1 MGFRDKI
8 YETLSTSKKSDGR
21 VIYNGTKDDLN
32 KLLDSNPQKVYNV
45 LSTEKNSNGL
55 ALYGKS
61 YDDFLKSLN
70 SDYKDLSLS
79 DNIEN
84 VKDSTKT
91 ITDSLEVKP
100 ITMSAT
106 GNIQDVFNANLN
118 DPVAQTKVRAQAI
131 WDNIDKIDENGNY
144 VYSDDDII
152 NLDDDTYKA
161 LVAIANDDENKYI
174 AKVKQ
179 EVYSKPNMGLSMQ
192 GVSLDEQAELR
203 LVESPYKKKDRLESL
218 KRGYGERF
226 EPLVAAS
233 VANTK
238 ERVNNLGWTSDVKT
252 IPMGDGKFQ
261 NEFYLKDKNGVTIP
275 REQTQYYSYTRDLIA
290 ETEKLLSA
298 PSKYDASNGFKNFAK
313 GMADATTEAEFW
325 LPFAGLAENM
335 GVAKVAKKLNRN
347 EELTTVEE
355 ALLESYINYGLA
367 QEARQFNLSTG
378 YKVGQG
384 SAESIKFMLEM
395 AIGGNITSSAG
406 KAFVNKLAKKSLGKV
421 GKAVVKFANSTS
433 KAANFG
439 KGALSTFVDPM
450 FMAST
455 WVNMSKA
462 YADTHVHGDQ
472 DFSFVD
478 MTSSYMDTVKEGA
491 TEKIGGIL
499 PTPSFLKD
507 MYKFIPSYL
516 KPFNGL
522 MQNPLSEIGEEYMGS
537 LFDIVRSWNPLLNEE
552 RQAELSAGAKSMWTL
567 EGLKETSL
575 MVAPLSILFGGA
587 NAGKMFKVNRAYS
600 KSKQALLAELS
611 KERYGLSQD
620 DAKKVILKFDE
631 AKTQE
636 EKIKVA
642 EKLHKAMYDSFIKEN
657 PTATQ
662 QERQMFADNVNKLLM
677 HYANSNA
684 LYNQDIDD
692 LSERYNKLSDK
703 QKEKVDEALAK
714 FTEQYVKVKQ
724 NEAFAQLEQQETEGV
739 VADEQAEALL
749 QETIQEADGAVADEQ
764 QPSLQAYDNEYG
776 FFVKKKGDA
785 MSVTDK
791 SGQTLQFKDKTIA
804 DKEAKRLNGNY
815 NGEYDFEVVQ
825 TMDGIVPQFAV
836 VGKKKQPTP
845 PPVAKMYD
853 EKNGYGLTQK
863 GDGVNVTDRE
873 GKAIQFTDRAT
884 ADKEVK
890 RLNENYKGDLVFEV
904 RQTMDGVLP
913 KFTVVGSKK
922 QQLPESTQLYD
933 EKNGY
938 HLTSNG
944 DVMRVTD
951 EKGRNFKFVDKSVAE
966 REVKRLN
973 NNFNGKYIF
982 EIKQTMNGM
991 IPQFTVI
998 GRKKTAA
1005 ATPAKPK
1012 SEKASKTTTT
1022 QNAEETKTE
1031 ESNAST
1037 EESRPEGEEIR
1048 RNPLVYYR
1056 GKQHELLSPTTKDGS
1071 IIVEDNIVRIREVG
1085 KDRAKTVRPGNVYND
1100 ANYSEVAKT
1109 YPPKSNAEKN
1119 RKVNPQD
1126 YKNTDVNANDVADA
1140 FLREYGVEDTI
1151 VALQEMY
1158 SEALEKTQSAK
1169 GLAKAEAKK
1178 ELRRLEEVANAISKK
1193 TNVVVNLQNNTV
1205 EEVVEDAKDVVE
1217 EEVQTNEEN
1226 TTEEVAE
1233 EPQIDVN
1240 EVVVGVNPVEVT
1252 EEESETIEP
1261 NSTNKEEVTETP
1273 TYSERIL
1280 DNGDKETTIFNPVY
1294 QTTDISIER
1303 DGKIIYTDKY
1313 KDGILLD
1320 RTEFDDDGNITFVT
1334 RYSNSGN
1341 PFVKYQ
1347 YENGVMIG
1355 QVPITKVENVTKQA
1369 TTPVEETIEET
1380 TEKQK
1385 KRRTKSEKEIEL
1397 DDFISNV
1404 NITYKGE
1411 KTTLDKF
1418 LADVLYDSTINLS
1431 DKVMREVDSVLSKLN
1446 EETSYEEAYKI
1457 CANIENIL
1465 AKHGLKLSKE
1475 NQKLLYNNIYGPCEN
1490 ADAIIKRKFPRPA
1503 TEELNTIG
1511 RKVGENKN
1519 QSTNE
1524 RITLDGEAPTQEYV
1538 DSLSPEDFD
1547 NVLIFE
1553 SQNNKL
1559 GISRRGYPVHI
1570 VNDRYFVLI
1579 DKTGKK
1585 QLIDRNQLGDKDY
1598 KKEGIKGTIVY
1609 LKGEDGNA
1617 DLSKPY
1623 LAQTENGSIK
1633 YGSVNIYPLF
1643 ENDTKKIKNPSVD
1656 NLFVKTENGVDYY
1669 SQSDKQSKEDKVKK
1683 AIESFNKAEGSPVDK
1698 FIEFVDMYIQAF
1710 DEKRQAAVAK
1720 LGSYD
1725 TEFTGVG
1732 NFQSLETDSDLIAT
1746 INDYI
1751 DRINGIA
1758 KEHGFIEIKHLPN
1771 MLGEKIDYHLDLLE
1785 FYSKHPTDKEA
1796 IKEYIIN
1803 KNKLND
1809 IKNTPEFKNKSTEEQ
1824 LKYVEKVIDKV
1835 NNELGLF
1842 GIDKIK
1848 KSENKVVKALKKISP
1863 KSKGK
1868 KSETKEEQT
1877 EQVEA
1882 TKSNASNEDS
1892 IMSEQ
1897 EYINY
1902 LMEKRGLDE
1911 ETARSVYE
1919 WRKEQGTLG
1928 DMREMLDTNEYWYQ
1942 EEARRFSDMMNLLMG
1957 GNKSL
1962 QLVSAKTIDR
1972 MLAYNRPVAVTS
1984 KNIDILKEWIGG
1996 LDIEL
2001 VKPTD
2006 KGRASVDGS
2015 FGWYDLSR
2023 KKAVIVEG
2031 APIDVV
2037 IHEIGWHATFDW
2049 ARKHNKKMYDQ
2060 MVDYATNAPLEVK
2073 EYVQGEYGEL
2083 SEDEFID
2090 EVGAKMFTD
2099 MARGK
2104 IYQKL
2109 RSQEA
2114 RTWWEKVANLFKE
2127 LWNKAM
2133 LKIFRKPIKDKA
2145 IDFEKMK
2152 GMEPAD
2158 AMSYIAQQMIDG
2170 KVLGEFDYKDL
2181 SKRDQ
2186 EQHFYGV
2193 NNIGSP
2199 NDEFV
2204 RRMRSDNAGLHNSE
2218 NNSNFVEDNFNFN
2231 KEQYDLRQ
2239 RGQLVVSKRFTPK
2252 ERQGFKKGNG
2262 ILENATYLVG
2272 GSQSTSGK
2280 AKEQDPFER
2289 EEQRREAQEQVLEDW
2304 AKANNLWVDNTQNQL
2319 SKEYEFL
2326 TEGGEADVYLD
2337 TKNNKVIKA
2346 IGLDYYVS
2354 PQLALDRIVLHN
2366 YLFGEITPLSIKG
2379 FGRNSE
2385 GYFKIIVEQPY
2396 IKGESLSYDEIEQ
2409 YIESLGFPVR
2419 NRGNWT
2425 YANEDIYISD
2435 LHDENVIRTP
2445 EGNIAVIDADIRINT
2460 PELKYGGTRET
2471 EIEDNSNIRHM
2482 RAYHGSGA
2490 DFDSRGKRMVV
2501 SHVGGNSGHFQDLET
2516 PEDYAN
2522 IKVNKDNI
2530 KILEDWLRGLKI
2542 NIVPPDSKY
2551 FTTRDNAHGV
2561 YFPKYKE
2568 VEIVDGADFST
2579 AVHEIIWHATFDW
2592 AQENNKDLYD
2602 KMIEFALN
2610 APSEIEELVDSMYG
2624 EFDSKENWIDELG
2637 AWVFTQR
2644 FKDRITS
2651 EEGRAWWKQLYDTFV
2666 KVFNKAWGYI
2676 TGKREKVDLSKVS
2689 SMTPE
2694 DVIDYIIESALKGK
2708 NLADIDLDNA
2718 PYRQV
2723 YYRQNGESIS
2733 YYDAQKNIIRSRE
2746 RTILDYGKLFPHKIS
2761 IKTDYYGKLNSHNIV
2776 TTRYIFDYDISK
2788 DEPIEKEI
2796 IYMDGE
2802 KLIYRYDD
2810 NLKLVEEIRYSDRYK
2825 TESFYNNGTIKRNTR
2840 YKLSSGGYVLDGL
2853 DSIYDED
2860 GRVTF
2865 ETFYKE
2871 GELVSE
2877 ALFRYDSEGKLIETH
2892 TQAGKETIVSNSL
2905 TNTDYYYND
2914 DYMMGLSPYKTV
2926 EVIRT
2931 PNGIKV
2937 VEHIESDFKPRYM
2950 RASNG
2955 SIYGINTGYGMFV
2968 NIKPETKIG
2977 DCADLWLEQLR
2988 ERNPNAYNL
2997 LFKLGKK
3004 NNHLSDDEILM
3015 SLLRIKLQNWGH
3027 KDVSSI
3033 SDSDLRNMTFEEL
3046 MDIMPTLEE
3055 MGSMD
3060 AVQESLD
3067 KTYEMLHAQN
3077 VLFGGKFEE
3086 FWAQAMDDGLPL
3098 QRMME
3103 ALNAWRMT
3111 QGLDPLSD
3119 EYDVVNLRNY
3129 AASKSRTAIKEFRLS
3144 NEATALTDALKKFR
3158 NTIENSD
3165 ELKALMERTVVV
3177 KDVNWALRGLK
3188 KYKEREMQQLIES
3201 YLLAKDLQERRDMG
3215 LPTRGV
3221 DAFKKEHTMSIDEFV
3236 AEFEKNFTDKE
3247 IEDLWKKIKDVTKIS
3262 LDYATKYGIITQE
3275 LKDTYLER
3283 DYYVPQR
3290 GFADEELEDQV
3301 RNQRTTSKGKAK
3313 ITQKA
3318 EGGKTLASDP
3328 LAHIFE
3334 VTDDTIKKAY
3344 RNEYL
3349 HKIHELLSMEE
3360 NKGFFGKA
3368 AVSGVYVIENTKNSN
3383 GEIVKSMIPIDD
3395 MDEEFVKEDE
3405 QTREAIKLA
3414 QEELKKMSKVLAAGS
3429 PTLQA
3434 LEQTIETLE
3443 NSIHYERS
3451 GAFISDKGKQ
3461 NGNVVSFFYNGHYVQ
3476 LEFADQRI
3484 ADCLNDVHQHS
3495 KLQLE
3500 KIRKLNAYLSRIYT
3514 TYNPVFGVK
3523 NILRDWQQISAIG
3536 GSKYGPKFVAELQ
3549 KNVFSG
3555 LPDLVD
3561 IARYLEMPFADFKEI
3576 SPEFI
3581 EFMRSGAMTGFVY
3594 SNTIDDYKDQVR
3606 KAISDE
3612 NSTTFNEI
3620 WDGAVKS
3627 LGFITEA
3634 GEIFMRYQAFKTAKQ
3649 MGMST
3654 HKATEVAKNCGVNFD
3669 KKGAGFKEGPG
3680 ILINYVYDNISFSRA
3695 QMRGLAPM
3703 YEIMGIDKSKAQR
3716 KRLLTVFGSYIMM
3729 GFVSGLVQGM
3739 GDDEDETRN
3748 KAIRDEIPRELAQS
3762 NLFYKFEWSFE
3773 KANDFLNWIL
3783 PNSIPISQNFI
3794 PFYGLGYSLSQ
3805 IALNHWREFE
3815 NKHKG
3820 LDEKKYAVIDHD
3832 IMYQRMAMDFGVN
3845 AWMNVC
3851 PLPSAITDGIKWGTR
3866 AIGTAAKA
3874 EDWEQFGREAVMAS
3888 SSLMPTA
3895 VAPLFQALN
3904 NVDHLGRD
3912 IAHMPK
3918 FKNKSE
3924 YSDFYALRDLA
3935 AYLDGGH
3942 QEKHFFEDD
3951 KINPSKNYEYYL
3963 VFTKHLIDGYLPSFV
3978 GQGIEFADKYIG
3990 ENYLGY
3996 VPDEST
4002 PKEKYNKIVGI
4013 TARNAVNDFIKGY
4026 DDAMR
4031 ELTNTKSARDYTP
4044 NMNNVIEKEARLE
4057 TMKPAVT
4064 IAKQVIEELNKY
4076 DVEKKKQ
4083 GKEFIKDYRKVTLQD
4098 YPEQIADEGMYKVY
4112 TELLKT
4118 TYFMLLEQGYVELEK

>member
-1 MGFRDKI
+1 MAGKT
-8 YETLSTSKKSDGR
+8 YKEKVYNYLSTTTGKDGNSPLYKGSFEDWENKLNTDEGYREKVYNYLSTTTGKDGKSPL
-21 VIYNGTKDDLN
+21 YKGTKDEWLN
-32 KLLDSNPQKVYNV
+32 KIGY
-45 LSTEKNSNGL
+45 STYS
-55 ALYGKS
+55 
-61 YDDFLKSLN
+61 
-70 SDYKDLSLS
+70 DLSLS
-79 DNIEN
+79 ANIEN
-84 VKDSTKT
+84 IKDSTET
-91 ITDSLEVKP
+91 TTDSLEVKP
-100 ITMSAT
+100 ITMSTT
-106 GNIQDVFNANLN
+106 GNIQDVFKANLN

-131 WDNIDKIDENGNY
+131 WDNIDKMDDKGNY
-144 VYSDDDII
+144 IYSDDDIN

-161 LVAIANDDENKYI
+161 LVAIANDEENKYI
-174 AKVKQ
+174 AQKKEKLRANASMRNSGVPLYQQEMALDQMVKQ
-179 EVYSKPNMGLSMQ
+179 
-192 GVSLDEQAELR
+192 D
-203 LVESPYKKKDRLESL
+203 LVNSPYPKKDRLEKL

-238 ERVNNLGWTSDVKT
+238 ERVNNLGWTTKT
-252 IPMGDGKFQ
+252 EATPWGGGSTQVYVVDKDGKRVS
-261 NEFYLKDKNGVTIP
+261 E
-275 REQTQYYSYTRDLIA
+275 EQSSYMGHTYDLIT

-298 PSKYDASNGFKNFAK
+298 PSIYDASNGFKNFAK
-313 GMADATTEAEFW
+313 GIADATTEAEFW
-325 LPFAGLAENM
+325 LPFEGLAENM

-552 RQAELSAGAKSMWTL
+552 RQAELSAGAKSMWTW

-575 MVAPLSILFGGA
+575 MVAPLSILFGSA

-611 KERYGLSQD
+611 NERYGLSQD

-642 EKLHKAMYDSFIKEN
+642 EKLHKAMYDSFIREN

-714 FTEQYVKVKQ
+714 FTEQYVKAKQ
-724 NEAFAQLEQQETEGV
+724 NEAFAQLEQQEADGA
-739 VADEQAEALL
+739 VADEQAEVLL

-764 QPSLQAYDNEYG
+764 EPSLQAYDNEYG

-791 SGQTLQFKDKTIA
+791 SGHTLQFKDKSIA

-863 GDGVNVTDRE
+863 GGSINVTDRE

-973 NNFNGKYIF
+973 NNFNGKYTF

-1012 SEKASKTTTT
+1012 SEGASKTTTT
-1022 QNAEETKTE
+1022 PKVEETKDE
-1031 ESNAST
+1031 ESNVST
-1037 EESRPEGEEIR
+1037 GESRPEGEEIR

-1056 GKQHELLSPTTKDGS
+1056 GKQHELLSHTTEDGS
-1071 IIVEDNIVRIREVG
+1071 IIVEDNLVRIREVG
-1085 KDRAKTVRPGNVYND
+1085 KGKTKAVRPENVYND
-1100 ANYSEVAKT
+1100 ASYSEVAKT
-1109 YPPKSNAEKN
+1109 YPPKSNAEKA
-1119 RKVNPQD
+1119 RKVNPLD
-1126 YKNTDVNANDVADA
+1126 YKNIDVNANDVADA

-1151 VALQEMY
+1151 EALQEMY

-1169 GLAKAEAKK
+1169 GLTKADAKK
-1178 ELRRLEEVANAISKK
+1178 ELRRLEEVANAISEK

-1205 EEVVEDAKDVVE
+1205 EEVVEDTENIVE
-1217 EEVQTNEEN
+1217 ENVQTNEEN
-1226 TTEEVAE
+1226 TTEEVVE
-1233 EPQIDVN
+1233 EPQMDVS
-1240 EVVVGVNPVEVT
+1240 EVVVDGNPVEVT
-1252 EEESETIEP
+1252 EIQSETTEEVPTNEESTNEAPATEETV
-1261 NSTNKEEVTETP
+1261 VTEQEP
-1273 TYSERIL
+1273 T
-1280 DNGDKETTIFNPVY
+1280 
-1294 QTTDISIER
+1294 
-1303 DGKIIYTDKY
+1303 
-1313 KDGILLD
+1313 
-1320 RTEFDDDGNITFVT
+1320 VT
-1334 RYSNSGN
+1334 
-1341 PFVKYQ
+1341 
-1347 YENGVMIG
+1347 
-1355 QVPITKVENVTKQA
+1355 TKVTEQT
-1369 TTPVEETIEET
+1369 TTPVEE
-1380 TEKQK
+1380 QR
-1385 KRRTKSEKEIEL
+1385 KRRTKSEKGIEL

-1431 DKVMREVDSVLSKLN
+1431 DKVMREVDSVLSNLN
-1446 EETSYEEAYKI
+1446 EETSYEEAYEI
-1457 CANIENIL
+1457 CSNIENIL
-1465 AKHGLKLSKE
+1465 AKYGLKLSKA
-1475 NQKLLYNNIYGPCEN
+1475 NQILLYNNIYGPCEN
-1490 ADAIIKRKFPRPA
+1490 ADVTIKQKFPRPA
-1503 TEELNTIG
+1503 TEELSAIG
-1511 RKVGENKN
+1511 KKAGKDKNKD
-1519 QSTNE
+1519 TDE
-1524 RITLDGEAPTQEYV
+1524 RITLEGEAPTQEYV
-1538 DSLSPEDFD
+1538 DSLNPEDFD

-1553 SQNNKL
+1553 SQNSKL
-1559 GISRRGYPVHI
+1559 GISRRGYPVHM

-1579 DKTGKK
+1579 DQTGKK

-1617 DLSKPY
+1617 DLTKPY
-1623 LAQTENGSIK
+1623 LAQTEDGSIK

-1643 ENDTKKIKNPSVD
+1643 ENDTKKIKNQSVD

-1683 AIESFNKAEGSPVDK
+1683 AIESFNKEEGSPIDK
-1698 FIEFVDMYIQAF
+1698 FISFVDRYIQAF

-1732 NFQSLETDSDLIAT
+1732 NFQSLEADSDLIAT

-1771 MLGEKIDYHLDLLE
+1771 MLGEKIDYHLNLLE

-1848 KSENKVVKALKKISP
+1848 KSENKVVKALKKIAS
-1863 KSKGK
+1863 KTKGK
-1868 KSETKEEQT
+1868 KAETKKEQT
-1877 EQVEA
+1877 EQAEA
-1882 TKSNASNEDS
+1882 TQSNVSNEDS

-1902 LMEKRGLDE
+1902 LMEKRGFDE

-1928 DMREMLDTNEYWYQ
+1928 DMREMLDTNKYWYQ

-1957 GNKSL
+1957 GNKPL

-2015 FGWYDLSR
+2015 FGWYDISR

-2099 MARGK
+2099 MARGN

-2114 RTWWEKVANLFKE
+2114 RTWCEKVANLFKE

-2152 GMEPAD
+2152 GMEPTD

-2170 KVLGEFDYKDL
+2170 KVLGEFDDYEL
-2181 SKRDQ
+2181 ESSN
-2186 EQHFYGV
+2186 ESV
-2193 NNIGSP
+2193 I
-2199 NDEFV
+2199 
-2204 RRMRSDNAGLHNSE
+2204 RRMRSGDQSYTPEMEDIKAKTIADGTFMKAPNGKPSNLNERQWLHVRTKAFKEWFGDWLKTARIEKLRESEPIVVEFNNEYELNRDGAKQWMKDNLRGE
-2218 NNSNFVEDNFNFN
+2218 YIN
-2231 KEQYDLRQ
+2231 KDTGEKISL
-2239 RGQLVVSKRFTPK
+2239 SKRGMDKVTSHG
-2252 ERQGFKKGNG
+2252 EREIEHIKSIVAIPELIENSIFIEEQQNEKGN
-2262 ILENATYLVG
+2262 EKYD
-2272 GSQSTSGK
+2272 SYK
-2280 AKEQDPFER
+2280 
-2289 EEQRREAQEQVLEDW
+2289 
-2304 AKANNLWVDNTQNQL
+2304 
-2319 SKEYEFL
+2319 
-2326 TEGGEADVYLD
+2326 
-2337 TKNNKVIKA
+2337 
-2346 IGLDYYVS
+2346 YYVC
-2354 PQLALDRIVLHN
+2354 
-2366 YLFGEITPLSIKG
+2366 
-2379 FGRNSE
+2379 
-2385 GYFKIIVEQPY
+2385 
-2396 IKGESLSYDEIEQ
+2396 
-2409 YIESLGFPVR
+2409 
-2419 NRGNWT
+2419 
-2425 YANEDIYISD
+2425 
-2435 LHDENVIRTP
+2435 
-2445 EGNIAVIDADIRINT
+2445 
-2460 PELKYGGTRET
+2460 
-2471 EIEDNSNIRHM
+2471 
-2482 RAYHGSGA
+2482 
-2490 DFDSRGKRMVV
+2490 
-2501 SHVGGNSGHFQDLET
+2501 
-2516 PEDYAN
+2516 
-2522 IKVNKDNI
+2522 
-2530 KILEDWLRGLKI
+2530 GLKI
-2542 NIVPPDSKY
+2542 DGIDYTAKIVVGVKNGIRYYDHQLTQIEKGTLIDSLNMIAKHVAENQNTLSEYKDTKLISILQTNSSKVVDANGEPKVVCHGSSWNPLAEEDGKAVFSKTDIKDGGHFFTDKKEMAESYKGGIITEVFLNIRNP
-2551 FTTRDNAHGV
+2551 
-2561 YFPKYKE
+2561 KE
-2568 VEIVDGADFST
+2568 VKV
-2579 AVHEIIWHATFDW
+2579 
-2592 AQENNKDLYD
+2592 NNFWNK
-2602 KMIEFALN
+2602 IN
-2610 APSEIEELVDSMYG
+2610 ANKFNIEE
-2624 EFDSKENWIDELG
+2624 I
-2637 AWVFTQR
+2637 
-2644 FKDRITS
+2644 KDVTIYKSRGGGFFI
-2651 EEGRAWWKQLYDTFV
+2651 
-2666 KVFNKAWGYI
+2666 GYI
-2676 TGKREKVDLSKVS
+2676 
-2689 SMTPE
+2689 
-2694 DVIDYIIESALKGK
+2694 
-2708 NLADIDLDNA
+2708 
-2718 PYRQV
+2718 
-2723 YYRQNGESIS
+2723 QNGEQKHTNFLPDNLSEQFGNETLKYIEDFLAS
-2733 YYDAQKNIIRSRE
+2733 DNKEIKLETFQLKVPRASNTRELVADAKQEGRDGVIFNN
-2746 RTILDYGKLFPHKIS
+2746 ILDYGGNVKAFGEDMVKHILGGGVDNTVYVAFEPTQ
-2761 IKTDYYGKLNSHNIV
+2761 IKSATDNIG
-2776 TTRYIFDYDISK
+2776 TFDGNNPDI
-2788 DEPIEKEI
+2788 
-2796 IYMDGE
+2796 
-2802 KLIYRYDD
+2802 
-2810 NLKLVEEIRYSDRYK
+2810 
-2825 TESFYNNGTIKRNTR
+2825 
-2840 YKLSSGGYVLDGL
+2840 
-2853 DSIYDED
+2853 
-2860 GRVTF
+2860 
-2865 ETFYKE
+2865 
-2871 GELVSE
+2871 
-2877 ALFRYDSEGKLIETH
+2877 
-2892 TQAGKETIVSNSL
+2892 
-2905 TNTDYYYND
+2905 
-2914 DYMMGLSPYKTV
+2914 
-2926 EVIRT
+2926 
-2931 PNGIKV
+2931 
-2937 VEHIESDFKPRYM
+2937 RYM

-2955 SIYGINTGYGMFV
+2955 SIYGINTGYGVFV

-3046 MDIMPTLEE
+3046 MDIMPSLEE
-3055 MGSMD
+3055 IGSMD

-3129 AASKSRTAIKEFRLS
+3129 AASKSRTAIKEFRLGA
-3144 NEATALTDALKKFR
+3144 EATALTDALKKFR
-3158 NTIENSD
+3158 NAIENSD

-3215 LPTRGV
+3215 LPTRGIE
-3221 DAFKKEHTMSIDEFV
+3221 AFKKEHTMSIDEFV

-3275 LKDTYLER
+3275 LKYTYLER

-3290 GFADEELEDQV
+3290 GFADQDLEDQI

-3313 ITQKA
+3313 IAQKA

-3383 GEIVKSMIPIDD
+3383 GEIVKSMIPIDN

-3495 KLQLE
+3495 KFQFE

-3514 TYNPVFGVK
+3514 TYNPVFGFRNVF
-3523 NILRDWQQISAIG
+3523 RDFQQISAIG
-3536 GSKYGPKFVAELQ
+3536 GSKYGPKFVAGLQ
-3549 KNVFSG
+3549 KNIISG
-3555 LPDLVD
+3555 LPDFVD
-3561 IARYLEMPFADFKEI
+3561 IARYIEMPFTDFKEM

-3620 WDGAVKS
+3620 CDGAVKS

-3649 MGMST
+3649 MGMNT

-3669 KKGAGFKEGPG
+3669 KKGAGFKEGVFG
-3680 ILINYVYDNISFSRA
+3680 GLINYVYDNISFSRA
-3695 QMRGLAPM
+3695 QMRGIAPM

-3716 KRLLTVFGSYIMM
+3716 KRLLTVLGTYVMI
-3729 GFVSGLVQGM
+3729 GFTSGLIQGF

-3815 NKHKG
+3815 NKQKG
-3820 LDEKKYAVIDHD
+3820 PEEKKYAVIDHD

-3845 AWMNVC
+3845 AWMYLC
-3851 PLPSAITDGIKWGTR
+3851 PLPSAITDAVKWGAS

-3874 EDWEQFGREAVMAS
+3874 EDLEQAGREVIMTA

-3951 KINPSKNYEYYL
+3951 KINPSKNYEYFL

-4013 TARNAVNDFIKGY
+4013 TARNAVNDFIEGY
-4026 DDAMR
+4026 DNAMR

-4044 NMNNVIEKEARLE
+4044 NMNSVIEKEARLE

-4064 IAKQVIEELNKY
+4064 LAKQVIEELNKY

-4118 TYFMLLEQGYVELEK
+4118 TYFMLLEQGYVEPEK

>member
-8 YETLSTSKKSDGR
+8 YETLSSSKKTDGR
-21 VIYNGTKDDLN
+21 VIYNGSKEDLN
-32 KLLDSNPQKVYNV
+32 KLLDSNPQKVYNI

-61 YDDFLKSLN
+61 YDDFIKSLN

-79 DNIEN
+79 ANIEN

-91 ITDSLEVKP
+91 ITDSLDVKP
-100 ITMSAT
+100 ITMSTT
-106 GNIQDVFNANLN
+106 GNIQDVFNASLN

-131 WDNIDKIDENGNY
+131 WDNIDKY
-144 VYSDDDII
+144 DDDYLT

-161 LVAIANDDENKYI
+161 LVSIANNEENKYI
-174 AKVKQ
+174 AQKKEKLRANVSMGNSGVPLYQQ
-179 EVYSKPNMGLSMQ
+179 EMA
-192 GVSLDEQAELR
+192 LDQMVEQDLIN
-203 LVESPYKKKDRLESL
+203 SPYPKKDRLEKL

-233 VANTK
+233 VANAK
-238 ERVNNLGWTSDVKT
+238 ERINNLGWTTKT
-252 IPMGDGKFQ
+252 ETTPWGGGSTQVYVVDKDGKRVS
-261 NEFYLKDKNGVTIP
+261 E
-275 REQTQYYSYTRDLIA
+275 EQSAYMGHTYDLIA

-313 GMADATTEAEFW
+313 GIADATTEAEFW

-439 KGALSTFVDPM
+439 KSALSTFVDPM

-455 WVNMSKA
+455 WVNMSKE

-472 DFSFVD
+472 DFTFVD

-575 MVAPLSILFGGA
+575 MVAPLSILFGSA

-642 EKLHKAMYDSFIKEN
+642 EKLHKAMYDSFIREN

-724 NEAFAQLEQQETEGV
+724 NEAFAQLEQQEAEDV

-749 QETIQEADGAVADEQ
+749 QETIQEAEDVVADEQ

-776 FFVKKKGDA
+776 FFVKKKGDV

-791 SGQTLQFKDKTIA
+791 SGHVLQFKDKSIA

-815 NGEYDFEVVQ
+815 NGEYNFEVTQ

-863 GDGVNVTDRE
+863 GETVNVTDSE
-873 GKAIQFTDRAT
+873 GKAIQFIDRAT

-938 HLTSNG
+938 YLTSNG
-944 DVMRVTD
+944 DVMRITD
-951 EKGRNFKFVDKSVAE
+951 EKGRNFKFVDKTVAE

-973 NNFNGKYIF
+973 NNFNGKYTF
-982 EIKQTMNGM
+982 EIKQSMNGM
-991 IPQFTVI
+991 IPQFTVL
-998 GRKKTAA
+998 GRKKTTT
-1005 ATPAKPK
+1005 ATTTKPK
-1012 SEKASKTTTT
+1012 VEKASKTTTT
-1022 QNAEETKTE
+1022 PTIEENKIEEGKVTTE
-1031 ESNAST
+1031 GEVNK
-1037 EESRPEGEEIR
+1037 PEGEEIR

-1056 GKQHELLSPTTKDGS
+1056 GKQHELLSSTTEDGS
-1071 IIVEDNIVRIREVG
+1071 IIVEDNLVRIREVG
-1085 KDRAKTVRPGNVYND
+1085 KDRTKAVRPENVYND
-1100 ANYSEVAKT
+1100 ANYSEVAKI
-1109 YPPKSNAEKN
+1109 YPPKSNAEKT
-1119 RKVNPQD
+1119 RKVNPHD

-1151 VALQEMY
+1151 EALQEMY

-1169 GLAKAEAKK
+1169 GLAKADAKK
-1178 ELRRLEEVANAISKK
+1178 ELRRLEEVANTISEK

-1205 EEVVEDAKDVVE
+1205 EEVVEDTE
-1217 EEVQTNEEN
+1217 EVIGEKVQTNEEN
-1226 TTEEVAE
+1226 TTEEVVE
-1233 EPQIDVN
+1233 EPQMDVN
-1240 EVVVGVNPVEVT
+1240 EVVTDSNPVEVT
-1252 EEESETIEP
+1252 ETET
-1261 NSTNKEEVTETP
+1261 TEEVQKNEDNANETP
-1273 TYSERIL
+1273 TTE
-1280 DNGDKETTIFNPVY
+1280 ETGVVIKQEP
-1294 QTTDISIER
+1294 S
-1303 DGKIIYTDKY
+1303 
-1313 KDGILLD
+1313 
-1320 RTEFDDDGNITFVT
+1320 
-1334 RYSNSGN
+1334 
-1341 PFVKYQ
+1341 VKA
-1347 YENGVMIG
+1347 E
-1355 QVPITKVENVTKQA
+1355 ETKQT
-1369 TTPVEETIEET
+1369 TTPVEETTVE
-1380 TEKQK
+1380 QR
-1385 KRRTKSEKEIEL
+1385 KRRTKSEKEIDL

-1418 LADVLYDSTINLS
+1418 LEDVLYESTINLS
-1431 DKVMREVDSVLSKLN
+1431 DKVMREVDSILSNLN
-1446 EETSYEEAYKI
+1446 EETSYEEAYEI

-1490 ADAIIKRKFPRPA
+1490 ADATIKRKFPRPT
-1503 TEELNTIG
+1503 TEEANTIG
-1511 RKVGENKN
+1511 RKVSENKN
-1519 QSTNE
+1519 KSTNE
-1524 RITLDGEAPTQEYV
+1524 RIILEGEVPTQEYV
-1538 DSLSPEDFD
+1538 DSLSPEVFD

-1553 SQNNKL
+1553 SQNSKL

-1579 DKTGKK
+1579 DQTGKK

-1623 LAQTENGSIK
+1623 LAQTEEGTIK

-1643 ENDTKKIKNPSVD
+1643 ENDTKKVKNSSVD

-1669 SQSDKQSKEDKVKK
+1669 SQSDKQIKEDKVKK
-1683 AIESFNKAEGSPVDK
+1683 AIDSFNKEEGSPIDK
-1698 FIEFVDMYIQAF
+1698 FISFVDRYIQAF

-1732 NFQSLETDSDLIAT
+1732 NFQSLEADSDLIAT

-1848 KSENKVVKALKKISP
+1848 KSENKVVKALKKISS
-1863 KSKGK
+1863 KTKGK
-1868 KSETKEEQT
+1868 KAEVKEEQT
-1877 EQVEA
+1877 EQAEV
-1882 TKSNASNEDS
+1882 TQSDVSNKDS
-1892 IMSEQ
+1892 IMPEQ

-1928 DMREMLDTNEYWYQ
+1928 DMREMFDTNEYWYQ

-1957 GNKSL
+1957 GNKPL

-1984 KNIDILKEWIGG
+1984 KNIGILKDWLGG
-1996 LDIEL
+1996 IDIEL

-2006 KGRASVDGS
+2006 RGRASVDVS
-2015 FGWYDLSR
+2015 LGWYDISR

-2073 EYVQGEYGEL
+2073 EYVQGEYGKL

-2114 RTWWEKVANLFKE
+2114 RTWWEKVVNLFKE
-2127 LWNKAM
+2127 LWSKAM

-2170 KVLGEFDYKDL
+2170 KVLGEFYDYKL
-2181 SKRDQ
+2181 KS
-2186 EQHFYGV
+2186 
-2193 NNIGSP
+2193 
-2199 NDEFV
+2199 
-2204 RRMRSDNAGLHNSE
+2204 
-2218 NNSNFVEDNFNFN
+2218 SNE
-2231 KEQYDLRQ
+2231 
-2239 RGQLVVSKRFTPK
+2239 
-2252 ERQGFKKGNG
+2252 
-2262 ILENATYLVG
+2262 
-2272 GSQSTSGK
+2272 
-2280 AKEQDPFER
+2280 
-2289 EEQRREAQEQVLEDW
+2289 
-2304 AKANNLWVDNTQNQL
+2304 
-2319 SKEYEFL
+2319 
-2326 TEGGEADVYLD
+2326 
-2337 TKNNKVIKA
+2337 
-2346 IGLDYYVS
+2346 
-2354 PQLALDRIVLHN
+2354 
-2366 YLFGEITPLSIKG
+2366 
-2379 FGRNSE
+2379 
-2385 GYFKIIVEQPY
+2385 
-2396 IKGESLSYDEIEQ
+2396 
-2409 YIESLGFPVR
+2409 
-2419 NRGNWT
+2419 
-2425 YANEDIYISD
+2425 
-2435 LHDENVIRTP
+2435 
-2445 EGNIAVIDADIRINT
+2445 
-2460 PELKYGGTRET
+2460 
-2471 EIEDNSNIRHM
+2471 
-2482 RAYHGSGA
+2482 
-2490 DFDSRGKRMVV
+2490 
-2501 SHVGGNSGHFQDLET
+2501 
-2516 PEDYAN
+2516 
-2522 IKVNKDNI
+2522 
-2530 KILEDWLRGLKI
+2530 
-2542 NIVPPDSKY
+2542 
-2551 FTTRDNAHGV
+2551 
-2561 YFPKYKE
+2561 
-2568 VEIVDGADFST
+2568 ST
-2579 AVHEIIWHATFDW
+2579 AVVVTKIKETPISERSGAGSGNSSSNRLLMAGSEHLSHNAL
-2592 AQENNKDLYD
+2592 AQPKDIAKLQNNSKTTKNSARKKINAGGFNGLNYPGGAVRELAKILKLRKSSSSMSYYGDFYEGDFVSNGKTLRLRISTHPANGERIGNANADD
-2602 KMIEFALN
+2602 KISIVIYKN
-2610 APSEIEELVDSMYG
+2610 G
-2624 EFDSKENWIDELG
+2624 EHISKGEHN
-2637 AWVFTQR
+2637 
-2644 FKDRITS
+2644 
-2651 EEGRAWWKQLYDTFV
+2651 
-2666 KVFNKAWGYI
+2666 GYI
-2676 TGKREKVDLSKVS
+2676 E
-2689 SMTPE
+2689 
-2694 DVIDYIIESALKGK
+2694 YIYNPK
-2708 NLADIDLDNA
+2708 DISLDNA
-2718 PYRQV
+2718 A
-2723 YYRQNGESIS
+2723 N
-2733 YYDAQKNIIRSRE
+2733 A
-2746 RTILDYGKLFPHKIS
+2746 ILDGVIS
-2761 IKTDYYGKLNSHNIV
+2761 L
-2776 TTRYIFDYDISK
+2776 
-2788 DEPIEKEI
+2788 IEKGEYIDNTGKAEI
-2796 IYMDGE
+2796 TTY
-2802 KLIYRYDD
+2802 
-2810 NLKLVEEIRYSDRYK
+2810 
-2825 TESFYNNGTIKRNTR
+2825 
-2840 YKLSSGGYVLDGL
+2840 
-2853 DSIYDED
+2853 
-2860 GRVTF
+2860 
-2865 ETFYKE
+2865 
-2871 GELVSE
+2871 
-2877 ALFRYDSEGKLIETH
+2877 
-2892 TQAGKETIVSNSL
+2892 
-2905 TNTDYYYND
+2905 
-2914 DYMMGLSPYKTV
+2914 PYKDKDGN
-2926 EVIRT
+2926 I
-2931 PNGIKV
+2931 
-2937 VEHIESDFKPRYM
+2937 RYM

-2997 LFKLGKK
+2997 LFKLSNK
-3004 NNHLSDDEILM
+3004 NNHLSDDDILM

-3046 MDIMPTLEE
+3046 MDIMPSLEE
-3055 MGSMD
+3055 IGSMD

-3067 KTYEMLHAQN
+3067 KTYEILHAQN

-3111 QGLDPLSD
+3111 QGLDPLPD

-3144 NEATALTDALKKFR
+3144 DEATALTDTLKKFR

-3188 KYKEREMQQLIES
+3188 KYKEREIQQLIES

-3215 LPTRGV
+3215 LPTRGI

-3236 AEFEKNFTDKE
+3236 AEFEKNFTEKE

-3275 LKDTYLER
+3275 LKDTYLKR

-3290 GFADEELEDQV
+3290 GFADEGLEDQV

-3313 ITQKA
+3313 ITQKS
-3318 EGGKTLASDP
+3318 EGGKTLAADP

-3349 HKIHELLSMEE
+3349 HKVHELLSMEE
-3360 NKGFFGKA
+3360 NKAFFGKA
-3368 AVSGVYVIENTKNSN
+3368 AVSGVYVIENIKNGN

-3395 MDEEFVKEDE
+3395 MNEEFVKEDE

-3434 LEQTIETLE
+3434 LEQTIKTLE

-3461 NGNVVSFFYNGHYVQ
+3461 NGNVVSFFYNGNYVQ

-3495 KLQLE
+3495 DLQLE
-3500 KIRKLNAYLSRIYT
+3500 KIKKLNAYLSRIYT
-3514 TYNPVFGVK
+3514 TYNPVFGIK
-3523 NILRDWQQISAIG
+3523 NIIRDWQQISAIG

-3549 KNVFSG
+3549 KNAFSG

-3576 SPEFI
+3576 SPEFM

-3680 ILINYVYDNISFSRA
+3680 KLINYVYDNISFSRA

-3716 KRLLTVFGSYIMM
+3716 KRLLTVLGTYVMI
-3729 GFVSGLVQGM
+3729 GFTSGLIQGF

-3773 KANDFLNWIL
+3773 KANDFLNWII

-3820 LDEKKYAVIDHD
+3820 PDEKKYAVIDHN

-3851 PLPSAITDGIKWGTR
+3851 PLPSAITDGIRWGAR

-3874 EDWEQFGREAVMAS
+3874 EDWEQFGREAVMAT

-3918 FKNKSE
+3918 FKNKTE

-4002 PKEKYNKIVGI
+4002 PKDKYNKIVGI

-4026 DDAMR
+4026 DNAMR

-4064 IAKQVIEELNKY
+4064 LAKQVIEELNKY

-4098 YPEQIADEGMYKVY
+4098 YPEQVVDEAMYKIY

>member
-1 MGFRDKI
+1 MAGKT
-8 YETLSTSKKSDGR
+8 YKEKVYNYLSTTTGKDGNSPLYKGSFEDWENKLNTDEGYREKVYNYLSTTTGKDGKSPL
-21 VIYNGTKDDLN
+21 YKGTKDEWLN
-32 KLLDSNPQKVYNV
+32 KIGY
-45 LSTEKNSNGL
+45 STYS
-55 ALYGKS
+55 
-61 YDDFLKSLN
+61 
-70 SDYKDLSLS
+70 DLSLS
-79 DNIEN
+79 ANIEN
-84 VKDSTKT
+84 IKDSTKT
-91 ITDSLEVKP
+91 TTDSLEVKP
-100 ITMSAT
+100 ITMSTT
-106 GNIQDVFNANLN
+106 GNIQDVFKANLN

-131 WDNIDKIDENGNY
+131 WDNIDKMDDKGNY
-144 VYSDDDII
+144 IYSDDDIN

-161 LVAIANDDENKYI
+161 LVAIANDEENKYI
-174 AKVKQ
+174 ANKKEKLRANTSMDNSGVPLYQQEMALDQMVKQ
-179 EVYSKPNMGLSMQ
+179 
-192 GVSLDEQAELR
+192 D
-203 LVESPYKKKDRLESL
+203 LVNSPYPKKDRLEKL

-238 ERVNNLGWTSDVKT
+238 ERVNNLGWTTKT
-252 IPMGDGKFQ
+252 EFTPWGGGSTQVYVVDKDGKRVS
-261 NEFYLKDKNGVTIP
+261 E
-275 REQTQYYSYTRDLIA
+275 EQSSYMGHTYDLIA

-298 PSKYDASNGFKNFAK
+298 PSKYDASNGFKNFVK

-367 QEARQFNLSTG
+367 QEARQYNLSTG

-537 LFDIVRSWNPLLNEE
+537 LFDIVRSWNPLLDEE
-552 RQAELSAGAKSMWTL
+552 RQAELSAGAKSMWTW

-611 KERYGLSQD
+611 NERYGLSQD

-636 EKIKVA
+636 KKIKVA

-662 QERQMFADNVNKLLM
+662 QEREMFADNVNKLLM

-714 FTEQYVKVKQ
+714 FTEQYVKAKQ

-749 QETIQEADGAVADEQ
+749 QETIQEADVAVADEQ
-764 QPSLQAYDNEYG
+764 EPSLQAYDNEYG
-776 FFVKKKGDA
+776 FFVKKKGDE

-791 SGQTLQFKDKTIA
+791 SGHVLQFKDKTIA

-863 GDGVNVTDRE
+863 GGSINVTDRE
-873 GKAIQFTDRAT
+873 GKVIQFTDRAT

-951 EKGRNFKFVDKSVAE
+951 EKGKNFKFVDKSVAE
-966 REVKRLN
+966 REIKRLN
-973 NNFNGKYIF
+973 NNFNGKYTF

-1012 SEKASKTTTT
+1012 SEGASKTTTT
-1022 QNAEETKTE
+1022 PKVEETKTE
-1031 ESNAST
+1031 ENNVST
-1037 EESRPEGEEIR
+1037 EGSRPEGEEIR

-1056 GKQHELLSPTTKDGS
+1056 GKQHELLSPTTEDGS
-1071 IIVEDNIVRIREVG
+1071 IIVEDNLVRIREVG
-1085 KDRAKTVRPGNVYND
+1085 KDRTKAVRPENVYND

-1109 YPPKSNAEKN
+1109 YPPKSNAEKA
-1119 RKVNPQD
+1119 RKVNPLD
-1126 YKNTDVNANDVADA
+1126 YKNIDINANDVADA

-1151 VALQEMY
+1151 EALQEMY

-1169 GLAKAEAKK
+1169 GLAKADAKK
-1178 ELRRLEEVANAISKK
+1178 ELRRLEEVANAISEK

-1205 EEVVEDAKDVVE
+1205 EEVTEDTENIVE

-1226 TTEEVAE
+1226 TTEEVVE

-1240 EVVVGVNPVEVT
+1240 EVVVGGNPVEVT
-1252 EEESETIEP
+1252 ETETETTEKVP
-1261 NSTNKEEVTETP
+1261 TNEDSTNEAPAEEGTNVVEQEPSVKTEVTE
-1273 TYSERIL
+1273 
-1280 DNGDKETTIFNPVY
+1280 
-1294 QTTDISIER
+1294 
-1303 DGKIIYTDKY
+1303 
-1313 KDGILLD
+1313 
-1320 RTEFDDDGNITFVT
+1320 
-1334 RYSNSGN
+1334 
-1341 PFVKYQ
+1341 
-1347 YENGVMIG
+1347 
-1355 QVPITKVENVTKQA
+1355 QA
-1369 TTPVEETIEET
+1369 TTPVEE
-1380 TEKQK
+1380 QR
-1385 KRRTKSEKEIEL
+1385 KRRTKSEKGIEL

-1431 DKVMREVDSVLSKLN
+1431 DKVMREVDSVLSNLN
-1446 EETSYEEAYKI
+1446 EETSYEEAYEI

-1553 SQNNKL
+1553 SQNSKL

-1579 DKTGKK
+1579 DQTGKK
-1585 QLIDRNQLGDKDY
+1585 QLIDRNQLGNKDY

-1617 DLSKPY
+1617 DLAKPY
-1623 LAQTENGSIK
+1623 LAQTEEGTIK

-1643 ENDTKKIKNPSVD
+1643 ENDTKKVKNSSVD
-1656 NLFVKTENGVDYY
+1656 NLFMKTENGVDYY

-1732 NFQSLETDSDLIAT
+1732 NFQSLEADSDLIAT

-1848 KSENKVVKALKKISP
+1848 KYENKVVKALKKISP
-1863 KSKGK
+1863 KTKGK
-1868 KSETKEEQT
+1868 KAETKEEQT
-1877 EQVEA
+1877 EQAEV
-1882 TKSNASNEDS
+1882 TQSDVSNEDS

-1902 LMEKRGLDE
+1902 LMEKRGFDE
-1911 ETARSVYE
+1911 ETARRVYN
-1919 WRKEQGTLG
+1919 WRKENGTLG

-1957 GNKSL
+1957 GNKPL

-1984 KNIDILKEWIGG
+1984 KNIDILKEWIDG

-2015 FGWYDLSR
+2015 FGWYDISR
-2023 KKAVIVEG
+2023 EKAVIVEG

-2127 LWNKAM
+2127 LWNKAI

-2170 KVLGEFDYKDL
+2170 KVLGDFYDYEL
-2181 SKRDQ
+2181 ESSN
-2186 EQHFYGV
+2186 ESV
-2193 NNIGSP
+2193 I
-2199 NDEFV
+2199 
-2204 RRMRSDNAGLHNSE
+2204 RRMRSGYQS
-2218 NNSNFVEDNFNFN
+2218 
-2231 KEQYDLRQ
+2231 Y
-2239 RGQLVVSKRFTPK
+2239 TPEMEEIK
-2252 ERQGFKKGNG
+2252 AQAIADGTFMKAPNGKPTNLTERQWLHVRTKEFKEWFGDWKLGFQKNFL
-2262 ILENATYLVG
+2262 LESETVADLTGDEFEKIEGKTLTEQVSEYFQQVG
-2272 GSQSTSGK
+2272 GVAVS
-2280 AKEQDPFER
+2280 PI
-2289 EEQRREAQEQVLEDW
+2289 
-2304 AKANNLWVDNTQNQL
+2304 
-2319 SKEYEFL
+2319 Y
-2326 TEGGEADVYLD
+2326 GEVILDKNGADDSLAHGMSR
-2337 TKNNKVIKA
+2337 IKA
-2346 IGLDYYVS
+2346 IAYASVKDV
-2354 PQLALDRIVLHN
+2354 I
-2366 YLFGEITPLSIKG
+2366 EKG
-2379 FGRNSE
+2379 
-2385 GYFKIIVEQPY
+2385 ILI
-2396 IKGESLSYDEIEQ
+2396 SYDENHKERKYNTALIAAPITINKER
-2409 YIESLGFPVR
+2409 YICTV
-2419 NRGNWT
+2419 
-2425 YANEDIYISD
+2425 
-2435 LHDENVIRTP
+2435 VIRRNLSDNKFYLHEVLEQKWLLD
-2445 EGNIAVIDADIRINT
+2445 EGSNPAQKQPQHQKATAKVLKNIVTAKSFSQIVDKNGE
-2460 PELKYGGTRET
+2460 PKVV
-2471 EIEDNSNIRHM
+2471 
-2482 RAYHGSGA
+2482 YHGSSWNPLAEEDGKA
-2490 DFDSRGKRMVV
+2490 VFSKTDIKDGGHFFTDKKEMAESYKGGIITEVFLNIRNPKEVKVNNFWNKINANKFNIEEIKDVTIKKSRG
-2501 SHVGGNSGHFQDLET
+2501 GGFF
-2516 PEDYAN
+2516 
-2522 IKVNKDNI
+2522 I
-2530 KILEDWLRGLKI
+2530 
-2542 NIVPPDSKY
+2542 
-2551 FTTRDNAHGV
+2551 
-2561 YFPKYKE
+2561 
-2568 VEIVDGADFST
+2568 
-2579 AVHEIIWHATFDW
+2579 
-2592 AQENNKDLYD
+2592 
-2602 KMIEFALN
+2602 
-2610 APSEIEELVDSMYG
+2610 
-2624 EFDSKENWIDELG
+2624 
-2637 AWVFTQR
+2637 
-2644 FKDRITS
+2644 
-2651 EEGRAWWKQLYDTFV
+2651 
-2666 KVFNKAWGYI
+2666 GYI
-2676 TGKREKVDLSKVS
+2676 
-2689 SMTPE
+2689 
-2694 DVIDYIIESALKGK
+2694 
-2708 NLADIDLDNA
+2708 
-2718 PYRQV
+2718 
-2723 YYRQNGESIS
+2723 QNGEQKYTNFLPNNLSEQFGDETLKHIEDFLAS
-2733 YYDAQKNIIRSRE
+2733 DNKEIKLETFQLKVPRASNTRELVADAKQEGRDGVIFNN
-2746 RTILDYGKLFPHKIS
+2746 ILDYGGNVKAF
-2761 IKTDYYGKLNSHNIV
+2761 
-2776 TTRYIFDYDISK
+2776 
-2788 DEPIEKEI
+2788 
-2796 IYMDGE
+2796 GE
-2802 KLIYRYDD
+2802 D
-2810 NLKLVEEIRYSDRYK
+2810 
-2825 TESFYNNGTIKRNTR
+2825 
-2840 YKLSSGGYVLDGL
+2840 
-2853 DSIYDED
+2853 
-2860 GRVTF
+2860 
-2865 ETFYKE
+2865 
-2871 GELVSE
+2871 
-2877 ALFRYDSEGKLIETH
+2877 
-2892 TQAGKETIVSNSL
+2892 
-2905 TNTDYYYND
+2905 
-2914 DYMMGLSPYKTV
+2914 M
-2926 EVIRT
+2926 
-2931 PNGIKV
+2931 
-2937 VEHIESDFKPRYM
+2937 VEHILGGGVDNTVYVAFEPTQIKSATNNVGTYDGNNPDIRYM

-3055 MGSMD
+3055 IGSMD

-3111 QGLDPLSD
+3111 QGLDTLSD

-3129 AASKSRTAIKEFRLS
+3129 AASKSRTAIKEFRLGA
-3144 NEATALTDALKKFR
+3144 EATALTDALKKFR
-3158 NTIENSD
+3158 NAIENSD

-3215 LPTRGV
+3215 LPTRGIE
-3221 DAFKKEHTMSIDEFV
+3221 AFKKEHTMSIDEFV
-3236 AEFEKNFTDKE
+3236 AEFEKNFTNKE
-3247 IEDLWKKIKDVTKIS
+3247 IEDLWKKIKYVTKIS

-3290 GFADEELEDQV
+3290 GFADQDLEDQI

-3313 ITQKA
+3313 IAQKA

-3328 LAHIFE
+3328 LSHIFE

-3461 NGNVVSFFYNGHYVQ
+3461 NGNVVSFYYNGHYVQ

-3514 TYNPVFGVK
+3514 TYNPVFGFK
-3523 NILRDWQQISAIG
+3523 NIMRDFQQISAIG
-3536 GSKYGPKFVAELQ
+3536 GSKYGPKFVAGLQ
-3549 KNVFSG
+3549 KNIISG
-3555 LPDLVD
+3555 LPDIVD
-3561 IARYLEMPFADFKEI
+3561 IARYIEMPFTDFKEM

-3669 KKGAGFKEGPG
+3669 KKGAGFKEGVFG
-3680 ILINYVYDNISFSRA
+3680 GLINYVYDNISFSRA

-3703 YEIMGIDKSKAQR
+3703 YEIMGVDKSKAQR
-3716 KRLLTVFGSYIMM
+3716 KRLLTVFGSYIMI
-3729 GFVSGLVQGM
+3729 GFVSGLVQGI

-3773 KANDFLNWIL
+3773 KANDFLNWII

-3820 LDEKKYAVIDHD
+3820 PDEKKYAVIDHD
-3832 IMYQRMAMDFGVN
+3832 IMYQRMMMDLGVN

-3851 PLPSAITDGIKWGTR
+3851 PLPSAITDGIRWGAR
-3866 AIGTAAKA
+3866 AIWTAAKA
-3874 EDWEQFGREAVMAS
+3874 EDLEQARREVIMTA

-3918 FKNKSE
+3918 FKNKSK

-3951 KINPSKNYEYYL
+3951 KINPSKNYEYFL

-4013 TARNAVNDFIKGY
+4013 TARNAVNDFIEGY
-4026 DDAMR
+4026 DNAMR

-4044 NMNNVIEKEARLE
+4044 NMNSVIEKEARLE
-4057 TMKPAVT
+4057 TMKPVVT
-4064 IAKQVIEELNKY
+4064 LAKQVIEELNKY

-4118 TYFMLLEQGYVELEK
+4118 TYFMLLEQGYVEPEK